1 MMAHMSRTVRLPH
14 IDKVEIPNARQSIP
28 VLHAY
33 LRDRILDGTVQPG
46 TKLSQV
52 TLADQLGV
60 SRTPLR
66 EVLRMLQEEG
76 LVEIEPNQRA
86 RITGLD
92 PEELDELYGSRILT
106 EVLGITLTLGHFDAA
121 QKRKAQQQL
130 RAMRA
135 AARRSDTDEWVR
147 VHAEFHRSLTS
158 GAGPALQ
165 KHLQML
171 ADRTIRYIRIYQI
184 GEPRSWQSAG
194 DTEHAEILAALI
206 DGRSEDATAGLAR
219 HLARTALHV
228 LADWAPDYQPRAI
241 PTAVRVVEAGT
252 DGLVLNSSGTSG

>member
-1 MMAHMSRTVRLPH
+1 MPRSVRLPH
-14 IDKVEIPNARQSIP
+14 IDRVDIPEARQSIP
-28 VLHAY
+28 YVHAY

-52 TLADQLGV
+52 ALAQQLGV

-92 PEELDELYGSRILT
+92 PAELDEIYGNRILC
-106 EVLGITLTLGHFDAA
+106 EVLGITLTLDRFDKAA
-121 QKRKAQQQL
+121 QRAAKAQLTQ
-130 RAMRA
+130 MRA
-135 AARRSDTDEWVR
+135 AAGRGDIDEWMR
-147 VHAEFHRSLTS
+147 VHTDFHRSLTS
-158 GAGPALQ
+158 GAGQALQ
-165 KHLQML
+165 KQLRAL

-184 GEPRSWQSAG
+184 GEPRSWSTAG
-194 DTEHAEILAALI
+194 DREHAEILAALV
-206 DGRSEDATAGLAR
+206 DGRSHDATTGLAL

-228 LADWAPDYQPRAI
+228 LADWAPTYQPRAI
-241 PTAVRVVEAGT
+241 PSAVAMVEAAAV
-252 DGLVLNSSGTSG
+252 DPSA